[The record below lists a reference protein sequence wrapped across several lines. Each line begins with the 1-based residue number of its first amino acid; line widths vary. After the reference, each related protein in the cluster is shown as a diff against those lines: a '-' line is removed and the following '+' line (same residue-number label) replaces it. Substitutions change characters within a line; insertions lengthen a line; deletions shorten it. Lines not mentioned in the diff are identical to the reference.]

1 MAQYPIKM
9 LKDENG
15 TPFVPLVAPEAVKDT
30 QGTDWQTLLD
40 RKLEKTNIIAGQNVT
55 ITTDGND
62 ITINSAAGGASA
74 NVIDNLDQTT
84 GGVGVLDAHQGHV
97 LKGMIPDVVNNLTTV
112 DTTKALSAYQGYL
125 LNHKVVPTGGA
136 AGQVLK
142 KKSAT
147 DNDLEWGD
155 AADPNAIS
163 GDSSVKKIVAL
174 TYDEYEDLVA
184 NGEVEQDTEY
194 HITGRQSSSG
204 DIEALVN
211 YLILES
217 YDRMH
222 PVGSLEFNTSGINPA
237 EYLGFGTWIA
247 WGQGQVPVG
256 VNTDDTD
263 FNTVEK
269 SGGSK
274 NHSHTISHTHG
285 VPGVQHYHT
294 LSDNGWSNLV
304 MHGSGYMCYRE
315 RTTPAW
321 TPNFSTLTTH
331 QDSTHTSEGYG
342 ATLGGTTD
350 NATPSA
356 TTTNSQ
362 STTDSGSAST
372 LQPYITCYMWKR
384 TS

>member
-15 TPFVPLVAPEAVKDT
+15 TPFVPLVAPEAVKDN
-30 QGTDWQTLLD
+30 QGTDWQTLID

-84 GGVGVLDAHQGHV
+84 GGVGVLDARQGHV

-163 GDSSVKKIVAL
+163 GDSSIKKIVAL
-174 TYDEYEDLVA
+174 TYEEYEQLVA
-184 NGEVEQDTEY
+184 DGEVEQDTEY
-194 HITGRQSSSG
+194 HIIDAPDTISGLQHEIDDLQASLNTLSEQMALALNNFNYSTSKTVIGHWVDGRPIYRKYLSGNDYSSLNG
-204 DIEALVN
+204 YDVGNLDLLIN
-211 YLILES
+211 Y
-217 YDRMH
+217 Y
-222 PVGSLEFNTSGINPA
+222 GSVWYN
-237 EYLGFGTWIA
+237 GTYQFPI
-247 WGQGQVPVG
+247 G
-256 VNTDDTD
+256 
-263 FNTVEK
+263 K
-269 SGGSK
+269 SIPPSK
-274 NHSHTISHTHG
+274 NDIANGIGQATRIIVNPSKTLQ
-285 VPGVQHYHT
+285 V
-294 LSDNGWSNLV
+294 LSDDSRLDNGAYWLV
-304 MHGSGYMCYRE
+304 IEYVE
-315 RTTPAW
+315 V
-321 TPNFSTLTTH
+321 
-331 QDSTHTSEGYG
+331 
-342 ATLGGTTD
+342 
-350 NATPSA
+350 
-356 TTTNSQ
+356 
-362 STTDSGSAST
+362 AS
-372 LQPYITCYMWKR
+372 
-384 TS
+384 

>member
-30 QGTDWQTLLD
+30 QGTDWQTLID

-97 LKGMIPDVVNNLTTV
+97 LKEMIPDVVNNLTTV

-136 AGQVLK
+136 TGQVLK

-222 PVGSLEFNTSGINPA
+222 PVGSLEFNTSGTNPA
-237 EYLGFGTWIA
+237 TYLGFGTWEL
-247 WGQGQVPVG
+247 WGQGKVPVG
-256 VNTDDTD
+256 IDTNDTD
-263 FNTVEK
+263 FDTVEK
-269 SGGSK
+269 TGGEKTHQLISNEMPK
-274 NHSHTISHTHG
+274 HSHTRGTMNITGTFRFQDDADNAGVDASASGTGAISG
-285 VPGVQHYHT
+285 VNGSGSGSSVAST
-294 LSDNGWSNLV
+294 GWSIGKGFDFNAAN
-304 MHGSGYMCYRE
+304 S
-315 RTTPAW
+315 W
-321 TPNFSTLTTH
+321 T
-331 QDSTHTSEGYG
+331 G
-342 ATLGGTTD
+342 ATSVEGGD
-350 NATPSA
+350 GGHN
-356 TTTNSQ
+356 N
-362 STTDSGSAST
+362 